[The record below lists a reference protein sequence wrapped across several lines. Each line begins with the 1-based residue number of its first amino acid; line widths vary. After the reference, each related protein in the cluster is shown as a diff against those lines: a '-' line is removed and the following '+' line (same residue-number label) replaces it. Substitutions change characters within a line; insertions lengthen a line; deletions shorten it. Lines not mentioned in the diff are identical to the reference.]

1 MINFLSSWAE
11 QVILAVIIATI
22 LELILPNSKNKK
34 YVQMV
39 IGVYVLFNII
49 SPIIKNKEKLVFS
62 EIDLDKYITTSTKV
76 EQSSMDARLEK
87 IYLDELENNIKSKF
101 KNVGIEIIKCT
112 IDVELDTTKKNAGI
126 HSIDVKVKNVD
137 DEQKILKLK
146 QEIIEEYEISEEVAK
161 RLNLAKKENRRIIA
175 VGTTVV
181 RTLEANVSK
190 FNEFKA
196 EKASTNI
203 FITPGYTFKA
213 IDCLITNFH
222 LPKSTLIM
230 LVSAFIGREFT
241 LSLYNHAVKEKYM
254 FFSFGD
260 AMFIYGSKKN

>member
-49 SPIIKNKEKLVFS
+49 SQIIKNKEKLVFS

-101 KNVGIEIIKCT
+101 KNAGIEIIKCT
-112 IDVELDTTKKNAGI
+112 IDAELDTTKKNAGI

-137 DEQKILKLK
+137 DEKKISKIK
-146 QEIIEEYEISEEVAK
+146 QEIIEEYEISEDK
-161 RLNLAKKENRRIIA
+161 IKIII
-175 VGTTVV
+175 
-181 RTLEANVSK
+181 K
-190 FNEFKA
+190 
-196 EKASTNI
+196 
-203 FITPGYTFKA
+203 
-213 IDCLITNFH
+213 
-222 LPKSTLIM
+222 
-230 LVSAFIGREFT
+230 
-241 LSLYNHAVKEKYM
+241 
-254 FFSFGD
+254 
-260 AMFIYGSKKN
+260 

>member
-101 KNVGIEIIKCT
+101 KNAGIEIIKCT
-112 IDVELDTTKKNAGI
+112 IDAELDKTKKNAGI
-126 HSIDVKVKNVD
+126 YSIDVKVKNVD
-137 DEQKILKLK
+137 DEKKISKIK
-146 QEIIEEYEISEEVAK
+146 QEIIEEYEISEDK
-161 RLNLAKKENRRIIA
+161 IKIII
-175 VGTTVV
+175 
-181 RTLEANVSK
+181 K
-190 FNEFKA
+190 
-196 EKASTNI
+196 
-203 FITPGYTFKA
+203 
-213 IDCLITNFH
+213 
-222 LPKSTLIM
+222 
-230 LVSAFIGREFT
+230 
-241 LSLYNHAVKEKYM
+241 
-254 FFSFGD
+254 
-260 AMFIYGSKKN
+260 

>member
-1 MINFLSSWAE
+1 MISFLSSWAE

-62 EIDLDKYITTSTKV
+62 KIDLDKYITTSTKV

-112 IDVELDTTKKNAGI
+112 IDAELDTTKKNAGI

-137 DEQKILKLK
+137 DEQKISKIK
-146 QEIIEEYEISEEVAK
+146 QEIIEEYEISEDK
-161 RLNLAKKENRRIIA
+161 IKIII
-175 VGTTVV
+175 
-181 RTLEANVSK
+181 K
-190 FNEFKA
+190 
-196 EKASTNI
+196 
-203 FITPGYTFKA
+203 
-213 IDCLITNFH
+213 
-222 LPKSTLIM
+222 
-230 LVSAFIGREFT
+230 
-241 LSLYNHAVKEKYM
+241 
-254 FFSFGD
+254 
-260 AMFIYGSKKN
+260 

>member
-1 MINFLSSWAE
+1 MISFLSSWAE

-87 IYLDELENNIKSKF
+87 MYLDELENNIKSKF
-101 KNVGIEIIKCT
+101 KNAGIEIIKCT
-112 IDVELDTTKKNAGI
+112 IDAELDATKKNAGI

-137 DEQKILKLK
+137 DEQKISKIK
-146 QEIIEEYEISEEVAK
+146 QEIIEEYEISEDK
-161 RLNLAKKENRRIIA
+161 IKIII
-175 VGTTVV
+175 
-181 RTLEANVSK
+181 K
-190 FNEFKA
+190 
-196 EKASTNI
+196 
-203 FITPGYTFKA
+203 
-213 IDCLITNFH
+213 
-222 LPKSTLIM
+222 
-230 LVSAFIGREFT
+230 
-241 LSLYNHAVKEKYM
+241 
-254 FFSFGD
+254 
-260 AMFIYGSKKN
+260 

>member
-112 IDVELDTTKKNAGI
+112 IDAELDTTKKNAGI

-137 DEQKILKLK
+137 DEQKISKIK
-146 QEIIEEYEISEEVAK
+146 QEIIEEYEISEDK
-161 RLNLAKKENRRIIA
+161 IKIII
-175 VGTTVV
+175 
-181 RTLEANVSK
+181 K
-190 FNEFKA
+190 
-196 EKASTNI
+196 
-203 FITPGYTFKA
+203 
-213 IDCLITNFH
+213 
-222 LPKSTLIM
+222 
-230 LVSAFIGREFT
+230 
-241 LSLYNHAVKEKYM
+241 
-254 FFSFGD
+254 
-260 AMFIYGSKKN
+260 

>member
-1 MINFLSSWAE
+1 MISFLSSWAE

-22 LELILPNSKNKK
+22 LEFILPNSKNKK

-101 KNVGIEIIKCT
+101 KNAGIEIIKCT
-112 IDVELDTTKKNAGI
+112 IDAELDTTKKNAGI

-137 DEQKILKLK
+137 DEQKVSKIK
-146 QEIIEEYEISEEVAK
+146 QEIIEEYEISEDK
-161 RLNLAKKENRRIIA
+161 LKIII
-175 VGTTVV
+175 
-181 RTLEANVSK
+181 K
-190 FNEFKA
+190 
-196 EKASTNI
+196 
-203 FITPGYTFKA
+203 
-213 IDCLITNFH
+213 
-222 LPKSTLIM
+222 
-230 LVSAFIGREFT
+230 
-241 LSLYNHAVKEKYM
+241 
-254 FFSFGD
+254 
-260 AMFIYGSKKN
+260 

>member
-62 EIDLDKYITTSTKV
+62 EIDLYKYITTSTKV

-101 KNVGIEIIKCT
+101 KNAGIEIIKCT
-112 IDVELDTTKKNAGI
+112 IDAELDTTKKNAGI

-137 DEQKILKLK
+137 DEKKISKIK
-146 QEIIEEYEISEEVAK
+146 QEIIEEYEISEDK
-161 RLNLAKKENRRIIA
+161 IKIII
-175 VGTTVV
+175 
-181 RTLEANVSK
+181 K
-190 FNEFKA
+190 
-196 EKASTNI
+196 
-203 FITPGYTFKA
+203 
-213 IDCLITNFH
+213 
-222 LPKSTLIM
+222 
-230 LVSAFIGREFT
+230 
-241 LSLYNHAVKEKYM
+241 
-254 FFSFGD
+254 
-260 AMFIYGSKKN
+260 

>member
-1 MINFLSSWAE
+1 MISFLSSWAE

-62 EIDLDKYITTSTKV
+62 EVDLDKYITTSTKV

-101 KNVGIEIIKCT
+101 KNAGIEIIKCT
-112 IDVELDTTKKNAGI
+112 IDAELDTTKKNAGI

-137 DEQKILKLK
+137 DEKKISKIK
-146 QEIIEEYEISEEVAK
+146 QEIIEEYEISEDK
-161 RLNLAKKENRRIIA
+161 IKIII
-175 VGTTVV
+175 
-181 RTLEANVSK
+181 K
-190 FNEFKA
+190 
-196 EKASTNI
+196 
-203 FITPGYTFKA
+203 
-213 IDCLITNFH
+213 
-222 LPKSTLIM
+222 
-230 LVSAFIGREFT
+230 
-241 LSLYNHAVKEKYM
+241 
-254 FFSFGD
+254 
-260 AMFIYGSKKN
+260 

>member
-1 MINFLSSWAE
+1 MISFLSSWAE

-62 EIDLDKYITTSTKV
+62 EIYLDKYITTSTKV

-101 KNVGIEIIKCT
+101 QNAGIEIIKCT
-112 IDVELDTTKKNAGI
+112 IDAELDTTKKNAGI

-137 DEQKILKLK
+137 DEKKILKIK
-146 QEIIEEYEISEEVAK
+146 QEIIEEYEISEDK
-161 RLNLAKKENRRIIA
+161 IKIII
-175 VGTTVV
+175 
-181 RTLEANVSK
+181 K
-190 FNEFKA
+190 
-196 EKASTNI
+196 
-203 FITPGYTFKA
+203 
-213 IDCLITNFH
+213 
-222 LPKSTLIM
+222 
-230 LVSAFIGREFT
+230 
-241 LSLYNHAVKEKYM
+241 
-254 FFSFGD
+254 
-260 AMFIYGSKKN
+260 

>member
-101 KNVGIEIIKCT
+101 KNAGIEIIKCT
-112 IDVELDTTKKNAGI
+112 IDAELDTTKKNAGI

-137 DEQKILKLK
+137 DEKKISKIK
-146 QEIIEEYEISEEVAK
+146 QEIIEKYEISEDKIKIVIK
-161 RLNLAKKENRRIIA
+161 
-175 VGTTVV
+175 
-181 RTLEANVSK
+181 
-190 FNEFKA
+190 
-196 EKASTNI
+196 
-203 FITPGYTFKA
+203 
-213 IDCLITNFH
+213 
-222 LPKSTLIM
+222 
-230 LVSAFIGREFT
+230 
-241 LSLYNHAVKEKYM
+241 
-254 FFSFGD
+254 
-260 AMFIYGSKKN
+260 

>member
-49 SPIIKNKEKLVFS
+49 SPILKNKEKLVFS

-101 KNVGIEIIKCT
+101 KNAGIEIIKCT
-112 IDVELDTTKKNAGI
+112 IDAELDTTKKNAGI

-137 DEQKILKLK
+137 DEKKISKIK
-146 QEIIEEYEISEEVAK
+146 QEIIEEYEISEDK
-161 RLNLAKKENRRIIA
+161 IKIII
-175 VGTTVV
+175 
-181 RTLEANVSK
+181 K
-190 FNEFKA
+190 
-196 EKASTNI
+196 
-203 FITPGYTFKA
+203 
-213 IDCLITNFH
+213 
-222 LPKSTLIM
+222 
-230 LVSAFIGREFT
+230 
-241 LSLYNHAVKEKYM
+241 
-254 FFSFGD
+254 
-260 AMFIYGSKKN
+260 

>member
-101 KNVGIEIIKCT
+101 KNAGIEIIKCT
-112 IDVELDTTKKNAGI
+112 IDAELDTTKKNAGI

-137 DEQKILKLK
+137 DDQKISKIK
-146 QEIIEEYEISEEVAK
+146 QEIIEEYEISEDK
-161 RLNLAKKENRRIIA
+161 IKIII
-175 VGTTVV
+175 
-181 RTLEANVSK
+181 K
-190 FNEFKA
+190 
-196 EKASTNI
+196 
-203 FITPGYTFKA
+203 
-213 IDCLITNFH
+213 
-222 LPKSTLIM
+222 
-230 LVSAFIGREFT
+230 
-241 LSLYNHAVKEKYM
+241 
-254 FFSFGD
+254 
-260 AMFIYGSKKN
+260 

>member
-62 EIDLDKYITTSTKV
+62 EIDLDKYITTSTKI

-101 KNVGIEIIKCT
+101 KNAGIEIIKCT
-112 IDVELDTTKKNAGI
+112 IDAELDTTKKNAGI
-126 HSIDVKVKNVD
+126 HSIYVKVKNVD
-137 DEQKILKLK
+137 DEQKISKIK
-146 QEIIEEYEISEEVAK
+146 QEIIEEYEISEDK
-161 RLNLAKKENRRIIA
+161 IKIII
-175 VGTTVV
+175 
-181 RTLEANVSK
+181 K
-190 FNEFKA
+190 
-196 EKASTNI
+196 
-203 FITPGYTFKA
+203 
-213 IDCLITNFH
+213 
-222 LPKSTLIM
+222 
-230 LVSAFIGREFT
+230 
-241 LSLYNHAVKEKYM
+241 
-254 FFSFGD
+254 
-260 AMFIYGSKKN
+260 

>member
-101 KNVGIEIIKCT
+101 KNAGLEIIKCT
-112 IDVELDTTKKNAGI
+112 IDAELDTTKKNAGI

-137 DEQKILKLK
+137 DEKKISKIK
-146 QEIIEEYEISEEVAK
+146 QEIIEEYEISEDK
-161 RLNLAKKENRRIIA
+161 IKIII
-175 VGTTVV
+175 
-181 RTLEANVSK
+181 K
-190 FNEFKA
+190 
-196 EKASTNI
+196 
-203 FITPGYTFKA
+203 
-213 IDCLITNFH
+213 
-222 LPKSTLIM
+222 
-230 LVSAFIGREFT
+230 
-241 LSLYNHAVKEKYM
+241 
-254 FFSFGD
+254 
-260 AMFIYGSKKN
+260 

>member
-22 LELILPNSKNKK
+22 LEIILPNSKNKK

-112 IDVELDTTKKNAGI
+112 IDAELDTTKKNAGI

-137 DEQKILKLK
+137 DEQKISKIK
-146 QEIIEEYEISEEVAK
+146 QEIIEEYEISEDK
-161 RLNLAKKENRRIIA
+161 IKIII
-175 VGTTVV
+175 
-181 RTLEANVSK
+181 K
-190 FNEFKA
+190 
-196 EKASTNI
+196 
-203 FITPGYTFKA
+203 
-213 IDCLITNFH
+213 
-222 LPKSTLIM
+222 
-230 LVSAFIGREFT
+230 
-241 LSLYNHAVKEKYM
+241 
-254 FFSFGD
+254 
-260 AMFIYGSKKN
+260 

>member
-1 MINFLSSWAE
+1 MISFLSSWAE
-11 QVILAVIIATI
+11 QVILVVIIATI

-101 KNVGIEIIKCT
+101 KNAGIEIIKCT
-112 IDVELDTTKKNAGI
+112 IDAELDTTKKNAGI

-137 DEQKILKLK
+137 DEKKISKIK
-146 QEIIEEYEISEEVAK
+146 QEIIEEYEISEDKVK
-161 RLNLAKKENRRIIA
+161 III
-175 VGTTVV
+175 
-181 RTLEANVSK
+181 K
-190 FNEFKA
+190 
-196 EKASTNI
+196 
-203 FITPGYTFKA
+203 
-213 IDCLITNFH
+213 
-222 LPKSTLIM
+222 
-230 LVSAFIGREFT
+230 
-241 LSLYNHAVKEKYM
+241 
-254 FFSFGD
+254 
-260 AMFIYGSKKN
+260 

>member
-1 MINFLSSWAE
+1 MISFLSSWAE

-101 KNVGIEIIKCT
+101 KNAGIEIIKCT
-112 IDVELDTTKKNAGI
+112 IDAELDTNKKNAGI

-137 DEQKILKLK
+137 DEKKISKIK
-146 QEIIEEYEISEEVAK
+146 QEIIEEYEISEDK
-161 RLNLAKKENRRIIA
+161 IKIII
-175 VGTTVV
+175 
-181 RTLEANVSK
+181 K
-190 FNEFKA
+190 
-196 EKASTNI
+196 
-203 FITPGYTFKA
+203 
-213 IDCLITNFH
+213 
-222 LPKSTLIM
+222 
-230 LVSAFIGREFT
+230 
-241 LSLYNHAVKEKYM
+241 
-254 FFSFGD
+254 
-260 AMFIYGSKKN
+260 

>member
-101 KNVGIEIIKCT
+101 KNAGIEIIKCT
-112 IDVELDTTKKNAGI
+112 IDAELDTAKKNAGI

-137 DEQKILKLK
+137 DEQKVLKLK
-146 QEIIEEYEISEEVAK
+146 QEIIEEYEISEDK
-161 RLNLAKKENRRIIA
+161 IKIII
-175 VGTTVV
+175 
-181 RTLEANVSK
+181 K
-190 FNEFKA
+190 
-196 EKASTNI
+196 
-203 FITPGYTFKA
+203 
-213 IDCLITNFH
+213 
-222 LPKSTLIM
+222 
-230 LVSAFIGREFT
+230 
-241 LSLYNHAVKEKYM
+241 
-254 FFSFGD
+254 
-260 AMFIYGSKKN
+260 

>member
-39 IGVYVLFNII
+39 IGVYVLFNIV

-101 KNVGIEIIKCT
+101 KNAGIEIIKCT
-112 IDVELDTTKKNAGI
+112 IDAELDTTKKNAGI

-137 DEQKILKLK
+137 DEQKVLKLK
-146 QEIIEEYEISEEVAK
+146 QEIIEEYEISEDK
-161 RLNLAKKENRRIIA
+161 IKIII
-175 VGTTVV
+175 
-181 RTLEANVSK
+181 K
-190 FNEFKA
+190 
-196 EKASTNI
+196 
-203 FITPGYTFKA
+203 
-213 IDCLITNFH
+213 
-222 LPKSTLIM
+222 
-230 LVSAFIGREFT
+230 
-241 LSLYNHAVKEKYM
+241 
-254 FFSFGD
+254 
-260 AMFIYGSKKN
+260 

>member
-112 IDVELDTTKKNAGI
+112 IDAELDTTKKNAGI

-137 DEQKILKLK
+137 DEKKISKIK
-146 QEIIEEYEISEEVAK
+146 QEIIEEYEISEDK
-161 RLNLAKKENRRIIA
+161 IKIII
-175 VGTTVV
+175 
-181 RTLEANVSK
+181 K
-190 FNEFKA
+190 
-196 EKASTNI
+196 
-203 FITPGYTFKA
+203 
-213 IDCLITNFH
+213 
-222 LPKSTLIM
+222 
-230 LVSAFIGREFT
+230 
-241 LSLYNHAVKEKYM
+241 
-254 FFSFGD
+254 
-260 AMFIYGSKKN
+260 

>member
-1 MINFLSSWAE
+1 MLKFFYKGIFLE
-11 QVILAVIIATI
+11 
-22 LELILPNSKNKK
+22 E
-34 YVQMV
+34 
-39 IGVYVLFNII
+39 
-49 SPIIKNKEKLVFS
+49 
-62 EIDLDKYITTSTKV
+62 LDKIGIMPLPPYIHKAVDDNNKYQTVYAKNSG
-76 EQSSMDARLEK
+76 SSAAPTAGFHFTNEL
-87 IYLDELENNIKSKF
+87 LDELKEMG
-101 KNVGIEIIKCT
+101 VEI
-112 IDVELDTTKKNAGI
+112 LDITL
-126 HSIDVKVKNVD
+126 SIGLGTFRPVKVNDTKD
-137 DEQKILKLK
+137 HKMHY
-146 QEIIEEYEISEEVAK
+146 EEYEISEEVAK

-181 RTLEANVSK
+181 RTLEANVTK

>member
-11 QVILAVIIATI
+11 QVVLAVIIATI

-87 IYLDELENNIKSKF
+87 IYLDELENNIKLKF
-101 KNVGIEIIKCT
+101 KNAGIEIIKCT
-112 IDVELDTTKKNAGI
+112 IDAELDTTKKNAGI

-137 DEQKILKLK
+137 DEKKISKIK
-146 QEIIEEYEISEEVAK
+146 QEIIEEYEISEDK
-161 RLNLAKKENRRIIA
+161 IKIII
-175 VGTTVV
+175 
-181 RTLEANVSK
+181 K
-190 FNEFKA
+190 
-196 EKASTNI
+196 
-203 FITPGYTFKA
+203 
-213 IDCLITNFH
+213 
-222 LPKSTLIM
+222 
-230 LVSAFIGREFT
+230 
-241 LSLYNHAVKEKYM
+241 
-254 FFSFGD
+254 
-260 AMFIYGSKKN
+260 